1 MGFLSNNP
9 DKRHTDSMKNFK
21 KAQAAMQRAAQRA
34 SNMTSVNTEDV
45 TRISAETS
53 QRRKLGLAITVG
65 AVAAVGVFT
74 MVKDNVDRINDTL
87 DNVVTEREN
96 CIEQIPETVPRSIG
110 ALMIAEC
117 SQIGVPQT
125 VADPAG
131 K

>member
-65 AVAAVGVFT
+65 AVAAMGVFT
-74 MVKDNVDRINDTL
+74 MVKDNADRINDTL

-125 VADPAG
+125 TASPTG

>member
-65 AVAAVGVFT
+65 AVAAMGVFT

-125 VADPAG
+125 TASPAG